1 MKRIISLMSALFCAL
16 SPMLAKDTVK
26 VLAIGNS
33 FSMDAIEQNL
43 FEIAAADGVDMII
56 ANLYVPGCDIDTH
69 LRNIAGDLPAYDYR
83 KIEGDGVLRSYPK
96 TRRSEVIAQEDWDY
110 VSVQQV
116 SGKSGIY
123 ETYSGLKT
131 LVDWV
136 REQVP
141 GAKLIFHQTWA
152 YSQISKHGDFPKYD
166 CDQMKMYQAIM
177 EASSKACK
185 DVGISIIVPSGTA
198 IQMARAT
205 ALGPDLTRDGYH
217 LDLYIGR
224 YIAAASWYE
233 VLTGKNVIGN
243 SYLPVNVNKAQL
255 KIAQRC
261 AHKAVKKGRL

>member
-1 MKRIISLMSALFCAL
+1 MKRIISVLCAL
-16 SPMLAKDTVK
+16 LCATAPLWAKDCIK

-43 FEIAAADGVDMII
+43 FEIAAADGRKMII
-56 ANLYVPGCDIDTH
+56 GNLYVPGCDIDTH
-69 LRNIAGDLPAYDYR
+69 LKNIAGDLPAYDYR

-96 TRRSEVIAQEDWDY
+96 TRISEAIAQEDWDY
-110 VSVQQV
+110 ISVQQA
-116 SGKSGIY
+116 SGKSGVY
-123 ETYSGLKT
+123 ETYSGLQT

-141 GAKLIFHQTWA
+141 GAQVIFHQTWA
-152 YSQISKHGDFPKYD
+152 YSPVSTHGDYPTYD

-177 EASSKACK
+177 EASGRACNEA
-185 DVGISIIVPSGTA
+185 GISIIVPSGTA

-224 YIAAASWYE
+224 YIAAATWYE
-233 VLTGKNVIGN
+233 VLTGKKVIGN
-243 SYLPVNVNKAQL
+243 SYIPKNVNKAQL
-255 KIAQRC
+255 KIAQKC
-261 AHKAVKKGRL
+261 VHKAVKKGRL